1 MIAKVIH
8 SIAYFGVTGVY
19 FTDPKGE
26 RPWQVWRLVIAL
38 VRVKAEE
45 QKKKHCQRTGRCF
58 LIHNLFNTWDAEV
71 LRYILIQS
79 RK

>member
-38 VRVKAEE
+38 VRVKAERSKRKSTVRE
-45 QKKKHCQRTGRCF
+45 QG
-58 LIHNLFNTWDAEV
+58 DV
-71 LRYILIQS
+71 L
-79 RK
+79 

>member
-1 MIAKVIH
+1 MYILFPAEFTVLRKLIHFETFMIAKVIH

-38 VRVKAEE
+38 VRVKAERSKRKSTVRE
-45 QKKKHCQRTGRCF
+45 QGDVF
-58 LIHNLFNTWDAEV
+58 
-71 LRYILIQS
+71 
-79 RK
+79 